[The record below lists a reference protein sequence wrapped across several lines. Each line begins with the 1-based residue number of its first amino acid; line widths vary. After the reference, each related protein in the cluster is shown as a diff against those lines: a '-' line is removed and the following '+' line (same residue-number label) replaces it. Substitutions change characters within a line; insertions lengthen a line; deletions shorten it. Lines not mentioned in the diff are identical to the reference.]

1 MKKYKIIENP
11 TPNGI
16 CTSILNK
23 DTGVICPQC
32 RGNKEYDQFIRDVKE
47 QGIDIVEG
55 EDVVTVVTEEYA
67 TARRKAYGPIEDQL
81 DKIYHKGLDVWKSD
95 ILAIKDAIPKTQE
108 YATSIS
114 VKSVPDWVQTEAD
127 AYSP

>member
-32 RGNKEYDQFIRDVKE
+32 KGNKEYDQFIRDVKE

-67 TARRKAYGPIEDQL
+67 TARKKAYGAIEDQL

-108 YATSIS
+108 YVTSIS

-127 AYSP
+127 NYSP

>member
-32 RGNKEYDQFIRDVKE
+32 KGNKEYDQFIRDVKE

-108 YATSIS
+108 YVTSIS
-114 VKSVPDWVQTEAD
+114 VKSLPDWVQSEAD
-127 AYSP
+127 KYSP